1 MRLLVTTEP
10 AIPSLTSR
18 RSCREQRV
26 NVESKL
32 DLHLSSWV
40 DDDWSDRGRR
50 CLGCAV
56 VLTFEVKTRPSSC
69 VC

>member
-1 MRLLVTTEP
+1 MQLLVATEP

-18 RSCREQRV
+18 RSCREQGV

-32 DLHLSSWV
+32 DLHLNSWL

-50 CLGCAV
+50 CLGCV
-56 VLTFEVKTRPSSC
+56 QYS
-69 VC
+69 